1 MFADIVTRLRDQL
14 PTAETPA
21 VILVEDI
28 DQLADYAGQVDSG
41 SVIVVPFRERASAQ
55 SLATGHHRQRVVMQF
70 MTGVVIRY
78 YDEFLGAERAVQF
91 DAHLRRL
98 EVALAGWEPPGA
110 ISPCEL
116 VEGESSPIDTGVSIY
131 VQTWETA
138 RFLTGA

>member
-1 MFADIVTRLRDQL
+1 MYADIITRLRDQL
-14 PTAETPA
+14 PEAETPQ

-41 SVIVVPFRERASAQ
+41 SVIVLPFRERAAQ
-55 SLATGHHRQRVVMQF
+55 NSLSTNHHRQRVAMQF

-98 EVALAGWEPPGA
+98 EAALAGWEPPGA
-110 ISPCEL
+110 ISPCDL
-116 VEGESSPIDTGVSIY
+116 VDGESSPVETGVSIY